1 MSFTPSLIDLS
12 NFEPQTPEEKAIFEN
27 VKGDV
32 IQEYLIDTL
41 STWSQGRYYM
51 GGQIAMK
58 PLDPITPALMKK
70 VRKAWEDSD
79 KYVCNSF
86 EAGSVHR
93 AATQLSKMEIFL
105 AKYIE
110 VQKLRIHAALET
122 TKLNTDVNNTVVS
135 FL

>member
-1 MSFTPSLIDLS
+1 MSFTPSLVDLS

-32 IQEYLIDTL
+32 IQDYLIDSL
-41 STWSQGRYYM
+41 STWSKGTYYM
-51 GGQIAMK
+51 GGQIPLK
-58 PLDPITPALMKK
+58 PLDPITPAFMKK
-70 VRKAWEDSD
+70 VRKAWQDSD
-79 KYVCNSF
+79 KYVCNSY
-86 EAGSVHR
+86 EAASVHR
-93 AATQLSKMEIFL
+93 AATQLAKMEIYL